1 MKQMNDLVKTLER
14 FNRKERYWLIRNALG
29 ESSKKLDDTFIKN
42 LSAVL
47 GITIPGDAWWAMD
60 YHLDW
65 LIGALHL
72 LGGGAVNDPIAND
85 DLIMGTQ
92 QDMDLVI
99 AFERTL
105 ILIEA
110 KADTSWSNEQ
120 LNEKV
125 ARLTKII
132 EAECN
137 LIGDLQIYFV
147 LMSPKV
153 SEEIEPKSGNW
164 PFWMTNGKNEPLF
177 LKLEMPS
184 DLLRV
189 VRCDTNGKSNNNG
202 GSWKIL
208 SKNHKNS

>member
-14 FNRKERYWLIRNALG
+14 FNRKERYWLIRNALR
-29 ESSKKLDDTFIKN
+29 ESSQNLGGTFTEK

-72 LGGGAVNDPIAND
+72 LKRGKVDVPEAND
-85 DLIMGTQ
+85 DLIAGTQ

-125 ARLTKII
+125 ARFKQIFDV
-132 EAECN
+132 ERN

-147 LMSPKV
+147 LMSPKE
-153 SEEIEPKSGNW
+153 SEGIKPESGNW
-164 PFWMTNGKNEPLF
+164 PSWMTNGNNEPLF

-184 DLLRV
+184 DFLRV
-189 VRCDTNGKSNNNG
+189 VRCDTNGKSDKNG
-202 GSWKIL
+202 GSWKIR
-208 SKNHKNS
+208 